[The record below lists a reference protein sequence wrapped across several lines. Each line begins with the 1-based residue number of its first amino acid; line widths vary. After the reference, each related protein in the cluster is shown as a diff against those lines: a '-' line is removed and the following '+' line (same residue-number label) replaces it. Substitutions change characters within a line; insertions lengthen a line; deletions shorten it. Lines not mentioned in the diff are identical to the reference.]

1 MSTALAVAVIVGTV
15 PPGHLTP
22 VKVAVVMPVAAWVKS
37 RMNEF
42 PAVGEVGIANV
53 QGVDAVSVAVTTVPA
68 VMTIV
73 AVPVTVPRAATDSTY
88 PEIVGVVSV
97 GDVPKTFAPVPVS
110 SVSSAARFALDGVP
124 RKVRAP
130 AAVVVVDGATPA
142 PPPITSALAVRA
154 AEEAMVPAA
163 VNARMPPEVPVVS
176 PVPPLA
182 TGNAVV
188 KLKLNALT
196 ARPAVRLATETCLV
210 VELWTMGR
218 TSVPARGVVLAGR
231 ALIFESA
238 ILHSFDVMIHER
250 RMGR

>member
-1 MSTALAVAVIVGTV
+1 
-15 PPGHLTP
+15 
-22 VKVAVVMPVAAWVKS
+22 MPVAAWVKS
-37 RMNEF
+37 RINEF
-42 PAVGEVGIANV
+42 PAVGDVGIANV
-53 QGVDAVSVAVTTVPA
+53 QGVEAVSVAVTTVPA

-188 KLKLNALT
+188 KLKLKALT

-210 VELWTMGR
+210 VVLWTIGK

-238 ILHSFDVMIHER
+238 ILLVPLLYDTRTELRLHRGDGLPGRARVDAELSKR
-250 RMGR
+250 RVKDH

>member
-1 MSTALAVAVIVGTV
+1 
-15 PPGHLTP
+15 
-22 VKVAVVMPVAAWVKS
+22 
-37 RMNEF
+37 MNEF
-42 PAVGEVGIANV
+42 PAVGDVGIANV
-53 QGVDAVSVAVTTVPA
+53 QGVEAVNVAVSTVPA
-68 VMTIV
+68 VITSAPTAPPDVSAI
-73 AVPVTVPRAATDSTY
+73 ATTDSTY

-97 GDVPKTFAPVPVS
+97 GDVPKTLAPVPVS
-110 SVSSAARFALDGVP
+110 SVSSAARFALEGVP
-124 RKVRAP
+124 RKVSAP

-163 VNARMPPEVPVVS
+163 VNAKTPPDVPVAR

-188 KLKLNALT
+188 KLRLKALT
-196 ARPAVRLATETCLV
+196 ARPAVKLATETCLV
-210 VELWTMGR
+210 VVLWTIGR

-250 RMGR
+250 RSRH

>member
-1 MSTALAVAVIVGTV
+1 M
-15 PPGHLTP
+15 
-22 VKVAVVMPVAAWVKS
+22 
-37 RMNEF
+37 
-42 PAVGEVGIANV
+42 GEVGIANV
-53 QGVDAVSVAVTTVPA
+53 QGVEAVSVAVTTVPA

-188 KLKLNALT
+188 KLRLNALT
-196 ARPAVRLATETCLV
+196 ARPAVRLATDTCLV
-210 VELWTMGR
+210 VELWTIGK

>member
-1 MSTALAVAVIVGTV
+1 
-15 PPGHLTP
+15 
-22 VKVAVVMPVAAWVKS
+22 
-37 RMNEF
+37 
-42 PAVGEVGIANV
+42 VGEVGIANV
-53 QGVDAVSVAVTTVPA
+53 QGVEAVSVAVTTVPA

-188 KLKLNALT
+188 KLRLNALT
-196 ARPAVRLATETCLV
+196 ARPAVRLATDTCLV
-210 VELWTMGR
+210 VVLWTMGR